1 MHLFYV
7 LLRHTLRDFGA
18 IILFNSHL
26 IHLFFITIRH
36 KYVLTKDL
44 LKNSTTSALWSTL
57 KCLSDIDYYATPV
70 IRIAVLC

>member
-1 MHLFYV
+1 MYLFYV
-7 LLRHTLRDFGA
+7 LLQHTLRDFGA

-44 LKNSTTSALWSTL
+44 LKNSTTSAFL
-57 KCLSDIDYYATPV
+57 
-70 IRIAVLC
+70 

>member
-26 IHLFFITIRH
+26 IQLFFITIRH
-36 KYVLTKDL
+36 EYVLTKDL
-44 LKNSTTSALWSTL
+44 LKNSTTSAFL
-57 KCLSDIDYYATPV
+57 
-70 IRIAVLC
+70 

>member
-36 KYVLTKDL
+36 EYVLTKDL
-44 LKNSTTSALWSTL
+44 LKTQQRVRFCEVNIEML
-57 KCLSDIDYYATPV
+57 
-70 IRIAVLC
+70 IRYRLLCYSCD